1 MMNRRVAER
10 ELANKD
16 NRNVYLLEEG
26 QIDEEDK
33 GDMNDRGEEEGDT

>member
-33 GDMNDRGEEEGDT
+33 GDMNDRGEEEGDA

>member
-1 MMNRRVAER
+1 MNRRVAER

-33 GDMNDRGEEEGDT
+33 GDMNDRGEEEGDA

>member
-1 MMNRRVAER
+1 MNRRVAER

-33 GDMNDRGEEEGDT
+33 GEMNDRGEEEGDA